1 MQELGAEVSFVADP
15 AESVVAAEAFVD
27 EVFGFGNLF
36 VAVEAAA
43 AAVEAAAAGAESVVA
58 HVGAIG

>member
-15 AESVVAAEAFVD
+15 AESVVAAEAFVA
-27 EVFGFGNLF
+27 EVFGFGNLL

-43 AAVEAAAAGAESVVA
+43 AAEAAAAGAESVVA